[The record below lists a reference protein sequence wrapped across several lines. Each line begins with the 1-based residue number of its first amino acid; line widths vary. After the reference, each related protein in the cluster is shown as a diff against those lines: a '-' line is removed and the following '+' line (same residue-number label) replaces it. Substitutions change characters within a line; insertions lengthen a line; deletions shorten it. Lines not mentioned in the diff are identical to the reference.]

1 MAEGVTGPEER
12 DAGIELFA
20 TPAEREPGPLT
31 PDDLVDQPQ
40 LADGGMPRGLLADG
54 LVRTTGWL
62 QFGAQPI
69 STGLV
74 TAIIGLLVGVLV
86 AIAIWSV
93 GPAFSALA
101 VLLFP
106 GAGYGSWWL
115 LSRLRPASVAR
126 DLDVVPVT
134 DLRTNDWIRAYGSI
148 GPVAQVASVAPAA
161 DGAAVI
167 RFFGGTTV
175 TWPLDRQVQRI
186 ELSEV
191 DTQARP
197 RGQS

>member
-1 MAEGVTGPEER
+1 MTGPEER
-12 DAGIELFA
+12 DAGIDLFG
-20 TPAEREPGPLT
+20 TPAEPEPGPLT
-31 PDDLVDQPQ
+31 ADDLVDQPQ
-40 LADGGMPRGLLADG
+40 LAGGGVPRGLLADG

-86 AIAIWSV
+86 AIALWSV
-93 GPAFSALA
+93 GPAVSALA
-101 VLLFP
+101 LLLFP
-106 GAGYGSWWL
+106 GAGYGAWWL

-161 DGAAVI
+161 DGTAVI
-167 RFFGGTTV
+167 RYFGGTTV
-175 TWPLDRQVQRI
+175 TWPLDHQVRRV

>member
-1 MAEGVTGPEER
+1 MTDPEER
-12 DAGIELFA
+12 DAGMDLFA
-20 TPAEREPGPLT
+20 TPAEREPGLLT
-31 PDDLVDQPQ
+31 ADDLVDQPQ
-40 LADGGMPRGLLADG
+40 LDGGGVPRGLLADG
-54 LVRTTGWL
+54 FVRTTGWL
-62 QFGAQPI
+62 QFGAHPI
-69 STGLV
+69 GTGVV

-93 GPAFSALA
+93 GPAVSALA

-106 GAGYGSWWL
+106 GAGYGAWWL
-115 LSRLRPASVAR
+115 LSRFRPASVAR

-175 TWPLDRQVQRI
+175 TWPLDRRVRRV